1 LSFEVASPS
10 QLLKSKQQS
19 TKLKEQSTKNKNQ
32 RPKTQ
37 DQKTKKNLEN
47 HMLRSPLIRWIVGIV
62 AFVAILGLVRYKP
75 WQHRS
80 LREMSGSVSKTAPQ
94 ELKVGYLPVTCH
106 LTCPVTDFATRTS
119 TTNRFE
125 SQRFTDFPTVVESV
139 KSGRLDATFMIA
151 PLAMKLREQGVP
163 VKIVYLGHR
172 DGSTV
177 IVRKDLP
184 AQNLADL
191 RGKTFAI
198 PSKYSNQYLVIR
210 KLMDDQGVKPD
221 EIRFVELPPP
231 DMPGAL
237 AAKAIDAYFVGE
249 PHAAKAELDG
259 SGRVL
264 YHAKDIWPHFISCV
278 LVVTE
283 KLIRERPEVV
293 RDLVRGI
300 AESGE
305 WAEVH
310 RLEAAKVVAP
320 YFRQDEK
327 VIRYVLTQPPNRV
340 SYRMLTPTD
349 ADLQQI
355 NDMAVKAGILER
367 PIAMKDLI
375 DRQFI
380 PLDIKPA
387 NIDGGE

>member
-1 LSFEVASPS
+1 MF
-10 QLLKSKQQS
+10 
-19 TKLKEQSTKNKNQ
+19 
-32 RPKTQ
+32 
-37 DQKTKKNLEN
+37 
-47 HMLRSPLIRWIVGIV
+47 RSPVVRWVCGLILVIV
-62 AFVAILGLVRYKP
+62 ILGLVRFKP
-75 WQHRS
+75 WRFIAHQAAQEQAHAR
-80 LREMSGSVSKTAPQ
+80 A
-94 ELKVGYLPVTCH
+94 ELKVGFLPVTCH
-106 LTCPVTDFATRTS
+106 LTCPVTDYATRTS
-119 TTNRFE
+119 TMTRFE
-125 SQRFTDFPTVVESV
+125 SQRFTDFPTVVESI

-163 VKIVYLGHR
+163 VKICYLGHR

-184 AQNLADL
+184 AQSLRDL
-191 RGKTFAI
+191 RGRTFAI
-198 PSKYSNQYLVIR
+198 PSKYSNQYLVIL
-210 KLMDDQGVKPD
+210 KLMEDQGVKAD
-221 EIRFVELPPP
+221 EIKFVELPPP

-259 SGRVL
+259 TGRVL

-283 KLIRERPEVV
+283 KLINEHPEIV

-305 WAEVH
+305 WAETH
-310 RLEAAKVVAP
+310 RLEAAKIVSP

-327 VIRYVLTQPPNRV
+327 VVRYVLTQPPDRV

-349 ADLQQI
+349 EDLQKI
-355 NDMAVKAGILER
+355 HDMAIKAGVLQK
-367 PIAMKDLI
+367 PIKMSDLI
-375 DRQFI
+375 DREFI
-380 PLDIKPA
+380 PADIKAA
-387 NIDGGE
+387 NIDVGQ